1 MQRKVKKVFNA
12 LSKKGMVRAFIE
24 TEKKEYI
31 YPLITSKPLKKTVKK
46 TYIILLGVLGVILL
60 LVVGITLYNQLI
72 KSGIT
77 RPVSRGNSLDQQDGD
92 GMTQLHLAVIQA
104 DMEAIKALIEKGA
117 DINIRDNYGW
127 TPLHW
132 AIFKGDEA
140 IRGFLVEKGASLTV
154 QTTRKWFK
162 YPAGLTAVEMEKIIK
177 RKQNSNNGAR

>member
-31 YPLITSKPLKKTVKK
+31 YPLITSKPPKKTVKK

-60 LVVGITLYNQLI
+60 SVVGITLYNQFI
-72 KSGIT
+72 KSDIT
-77 RPVSRGNSLDQQDGD
+77 RPVSRGNALNQQDGD
-92 GMTQLHLAVIQA
+92 GMTQVHHAVIQA
-104 DMEAIKALIEKGA
+104 DMETIKALIEKGA

-132 AIFKGDEA
+132 AIFKRDEV
-140 IRGFLVEKGASLTV
+140 IRRFLVQKGASMTI

-162 YPAGLTAVEMEKIIK
+162 YPKGLTAVEMKKMIK
-177 RKQNSNNGAR
+177 

>member
-31 YPLITSKPLKKTVKK
+31 YPLITSKAPKKTVRK
-46 TYIILLGVLGVILL
+46 TYIIMMGVLGVILL
-60 LVVGITLYNQLI
+60 LVVGITLYNQLTN
-72 KSGIT
+72 SDIT
-77 RPVSRGNSLDQQDGD
+77 NRVSPGNSLNQQDGD
-92 GMTQLHLAVIQA
+92 GMTQLHYAVIQV

-132 AIFKGDEA
+132 AIFKRDEV
-140 IRGFLVEKGASLTV
+140 IRRFLVQKGASETI

-162 YPAGLTAVEMEKIIK
+162 YPAGLTTVEMEKMIK
-177 RKQNSNNGAR
+177 